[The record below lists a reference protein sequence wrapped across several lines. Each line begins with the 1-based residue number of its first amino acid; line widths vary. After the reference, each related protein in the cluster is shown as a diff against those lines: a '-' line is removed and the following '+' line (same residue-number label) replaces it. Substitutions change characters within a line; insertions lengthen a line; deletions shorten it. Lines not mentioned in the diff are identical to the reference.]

1 MADTNGL
8 APSKDLHKHLNLVW
22 SGQGHQ
28 AMWCDVV
35 WVQMSF
41 CYALARCFCYVG
53 LLTGVQHALMRSF
66 FHALTES
73 FWEAQWVAHRS
84 HQCTRCRIVP
94 EVAILKVYKSVR
106 MGG

>member
-8 APSKDLHKHLNLVW
+8 APSKDLHKQLNLVW
-22 SGQGHQ
+22 SVQGHQ

-35 WVQMSF
+35 WVLRSF
-41 CYALARCFCYVG
+41 CYALARCFCYAG

-66 FHALTES
+66 CHALTES
-73 FWEAQWVAHRS
+73 FWEAQRVAHRS
-84 HQCTRCRIVP
+84 RQCTRCRIVP
-94 EVAILKVYKSVR
+94 EVAILKVYKPVR

>member
-8 APSKDLHKHLNLVW
+8 APSKDLHKQLNLVW

-41 CYALARCFCYVG
+41 YYALARCFCYVG

-66 FHALTES
+66 CHAK
-73 FWEAQWVAHRS
+73 HN
-84 HQCTRCRIVP
+84 
-94 EVAILKVYKSVR
+94 
-106 MGG
+106 G